1 MRRNNLQFAAR
12 LRDAMQFSDEAEHV
26 RHVLDDVKTD
36 YLFEF
41 VVAKRIWEG
50 AEIVN
55 DISMAQSIRVDTD
68 RAGKLILTTA
78 NVENLF
84 LRRRR

>member
-1 MRRNNLQFAAR
+1 
-12 LRDAMQFSDEAEHV
+12 MQFGDEAEHV
-26 RHVLDDVKTD
+26 RHVLDDVATN

-41 VVAKRIWEG
+41 IVRKRIGER

-55 DISMAQSIRVDTD
+55 DVSMAQSIRVDTD

-78 NVENLF
+78 DVENLF

>member
-1 MRRNNLQFAAR
+1 
-12 LRDAMQFSDEAEHV
+12 MQFGDEAQHV
-26 RHVLDDVKTD
+26 RHVLDDVATN

-41 VVAKRIWEG
+41 IVRKRIWER

-55 DISMAQSIRVDTD
+55 DVSMAQSIRVDTD

-78 NVENLF
+78 DVENLF

>member
-1 MRRNNLQFAAR
+1 
-12 LRDAMQFSDEAEHV
+12 MQFGDEAQHV
-26 RHVLDDVKTD
+26 RHVLDDVTTN

-41 VVAKRIWEG
+41 IVRKRIWER

-55 DISMAQSIRVDTD
+55 DVSMAQSIRVDTD

-78 NVENLF
+78 DVENLF